1 MSLVNLIMHFNPAK
15 NCIFCFQGVRSSQ
28 LEMTLIR
35 VGLEKRHSISE
46 VVFNLRM
53 INDII
58 CAIPTRL
65 VAIFKDYLYYDDPTE
80 YLRRNYAITESLW
93 RLPKI
98 FEYLEQKI
106 FDSHGFIYHAPSLKG
121 FTLFNIILKN
131 QRKKRKA
138 WDERITEIEKRLKK
152 KKNRAV

>member
-1 MSLVNLIMHFNPAK
+1 MNFNPASD
-15 NCIFCFQGVRSSQ
+15 CLFCYQGYHYSQ

-80 YLRRNYAITESLW
+80 YMRRHYFQEEAIW
-93 RLPKI
+93 RIPK
-98 FEYLEQKI
+98 L
-106 FDSHGFIYHAPSLKG
+106 
-121 FTLFNIILKN
+121 
-131 QRKKRKA
+131 
-138 WDERITEIEKRLKK
+138 
-152 KKNRAV
+152 

>member
-1 MSLVNLIMHFNPAK
+1 MEEESDSIIITDQRKLRLINLIMNFNPASD
-15 NCIFCFQGVRSSQ
+15 CLFCYEGYQYSQ

-80 YLRRNYAITESLW
+80 YMRRQYFQEEAVW
-93 RLPKI
+93 RIPK
-98 FEYLEQKI
+98 L
-106 FDSHGFIYHAPSLKG
+106 
-121 FTLFNIILKN
+121 
-131 QRKKRKA
+131 
-138 WDERITEIEKRLKK
+138 
-152 KKNRAV
+152 